1 MINAKGIKITTHL
14 LKPLPPPREPIFLHP
29 FPIVSGKPPVL
40 SLDGKIIRRG
50 PGLHAHTIQVGFYPR
65 VTTITMYPNRNVALQ
80 NNAFFMCI
88 IRSFFQLKMQMVLN
102 KIMKSYV
109 AKCLWARGR
118 QFFNVSRVVDA
129 VRFPLVKM
137 RRTIVFI
144 PEITKGSIRSKPML
158 IVFKEMLVLFT
169 FKTVLP

>member
-1 MINAKGIKITTHL
+1 MNSKYLVDDLIRYEWLAIAIIIEPNSFFTKFNYTHRNGRNKISHDPFYGVHRYTPDAKKSKYMINAKGIKITTHL

-109 AKCLWARGR
+109 AKCL
-118 QFFNVSRVVDA
+118 
-129 VRFPLVKM
+129 
-137 RRTIVFI
+137 
-144 PEITKGSIRSKPML
+144 
-158 IVFKEMLVLFT
+158 
-169 FKTVLP
+169 